1 MIDDNY
7 TGDTDKNAATLAGG
21 ASFLRNTKVHEARC
35 DAYELPYELS
45 AVTRVSPRSSRT
57 RKEGSR
63 QAAPDFDE
71 RPVRYALRLH
81 LKRAREN
88 VANLERGCQEKDHML
103 MADAGLSLMNELQE
117 LWRVRYVREEE
128 WAATLNF
135 IQAALTQE
143 EFEEFRVEQCQAIR
157 TLVEDYL
164 AGGAI
169 DEEDVTRVRLILRR
183 AGFDPW
189 KAISAREE

>member
-1 MIDDNY
+1 
-7 TGDTDKNAATLAGG
+7 
-21 ASFLRNTKVHEARC
+21 
-35 DAYELPYELS
+35 
-45 AVTRVSPRSSRT
+45 
-57 RKEGSR
+57 
-63 QAAPDFDE
+63 
-71 RPVRYALRLH
+71 
-81 LKRAREN
+81 
-88 VANLERGCQEKDHML
+88 ML